1 MKFSNAEKLELLLLC
16 DIADGKK
23 EIDPDFIREAIYTN
37 NTWGIAWKYNG
48 YEFEEEK
55 PAHVSN
61 VLDVLS
67 MYTTLKFSYDELSSE
82 DKAIV
87 DSSKSADWLKYRGF
101 DGNNESRYLSA
112 VNFLVIN
119 LDRFSDIGITP
130 RLNSHTP
137 ALPKYMAMHAVW
149 KSFDTAN
156 LTATQI
162 VQIIEA

>member
-1 MKFSNAEKLELLLLC
+1 MKFSNAEKLGLLLLC

-55 PAHVSN
+55 PAHVSK

-67 MYTTLKFSYDELSSE
+67 MYVSLKYSYADFSVE

-87 DSSKSADWLKYRGF
+87 DASESSSWLKYRGF

-119 LDRFSDIGITP
+119 LDRFTDIDITP
-130 RLNSHTP
+130 HLNSHSP
-137 ALPKYMAMHAVW
+137 VLPKYMAMHAVW
-149 KSFDTAN
+149 KSFNTSN
-156 LTATQI
+156 LTAAQI